1 MANNYVKGAQP
12 QRLRGVGMQVSARA
26 PANYIWAMIGRAGPL
41 ACALALG
48 AMGGALLGGCGGGTQ
63 TVSVSGA
70 PATGAGGAHAAATA
84 HNRAGST
91 TTTGAQSTTPAPTTN
106 AAGGGTGVPTT
117 PAQAGEQA
125 TSTTHTAP
133 APAFV
138 HPGGQSDEG
147 ATGAAAAAA
156 QVVRAQGYTPQSP
169 SLYHPNQTLRV
180 LIGTRDNSTA
190 GYNQRAFFFLDNR
203 YLGTDSSQPS
213 ASVRVV
219 GQSDTEVTLAYALY
233 RPSDHECCPSGGT
246 ATVHFQLNNG
256 QLVPLDPIPPASSAS
271 GLSRQ

>member
-1 MANNYVKGAQP
+1 
-12 QRLRGVGMQVSARA
+12 MQVGARG
-26 PANYIWAMIGRAGPL
+26 PANYIWAMRRAGPL

-48 AMGGALLGGCGGGTQ
+48 AMGGALPGGCGGGTQ

-70 PATGAGGAHAAATA
+70 PATGGAGAHTAGTA
-84 HNRAGST
+84 HVPAGST
-91 TTTGAQSTTPAPTTN
+91 TTTTAHTTTPAPTTTG
-106 AAGGGTGVPTT
+106 AGGGTGVPTT
-117 PAQAGEQA
+117 TSQQGEQA
-125 TSTTHTAP
+125 TSTTRTAP

-138 HPGGQSDEG
+138 HTGGQSGEG
-147 ATGAAAAAA
+147 SASAAGQAAT
-156 QVVRAQGYTPQSP
+156 QVVRAQGYTPESLSP
-169 SLYHPNQTLRV
+169 YHPNQTLRV
-180 LIGTRDNSTA
+180 LIGTRNDSAA

-233 RPSDHECCPSGGT
+233 RPGDHECCPSGGT

-256 QLVPLDPIPPASSAS
+256 QLVALEPIPPASSAG

>member
-1 MANNYVKGAQP
+1 
-12 QRLRGVGMQVSARA
+12 
-26 PANYIWAMIGRAGPL
+26 MIGRAGPL

-70 PATGAGGAHAAATA
+70 PDTGGGGAHADAQPSTP
-84 HNRAGST
+84 AGST
-91 TTTGAQSTTPAPTTN
+91 TATGTHTTTPTPTTTTS
-106 AAGGGTGVPTT
+106 AGGGTGVPNTT
-117 PAQAGEQA
+117 SPAGEPTA
-125 TSTTHTAP
+125 STTRTAP

-138 HPGGQSDEG
+138 HPGGQSSEG
-147 ATGAAAAAA
+147 SASAAAEAAA
-156 QVVRAQGYTPQSP
+156 QAVRAQGYTPE
-169 SLYHPNQTLRV
+169 SLTPYHPNQTLRV
-180 LIGTRDNSTA
+180 LIGTRNDSTA
-190 GYNQRAFFFLDNR
+190 GYNQRAFFFLDSH

-219 GQSDTEVTLAYALY
+219 GQSDTEVALAYALY
-233 RPSDHECCPSGGT
+233 RPGDHECCPSGGT

-256 QLVPLDPIPPASSAS
+256 QLVPLQSIPPASSAG